1 MSRIATDDDKL
12 VMGQRLAFV
21 RAASGLNQ
29 IDFAGKLELSP
40 RAFANYERG
49 EREMPAMVLKALAEI
64 VRIDPLWMLLGPGDE
79 PMHYTKRR
87 LDLNLLEEIVALIE
101 GWLVR
106 NRRSLVPQ
114 KKARVIRL
122 AYEHCVGRGEV
133 DAGYL
138 REMISLAA

>member
-12 VMGQRLAFV
+12 VMGQRLAFA

-29 IDFAGKLELSP
+29 IDFAGKLGLSP

-64 VRIDPLWMLLGPGDE
+64 LRIDPLWMLLGPGDE
-79 PMHYTKRR
+79 PMHHTARR

-138 REMISLAA
+138 REMMSLAA